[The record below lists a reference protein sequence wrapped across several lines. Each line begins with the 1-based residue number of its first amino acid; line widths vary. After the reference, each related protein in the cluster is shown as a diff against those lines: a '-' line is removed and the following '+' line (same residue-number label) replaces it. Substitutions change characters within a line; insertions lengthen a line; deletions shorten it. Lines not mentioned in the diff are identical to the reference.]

1 MAESIFVYN
10 SSTWFFSDIW
20 FSYNENGN
28 YIASFKTEK
37 KNIDGQILLK
47 TNIADLL
54 QSNFGHAWLNPKKL
68 HCQIAARR
76 MSIYIQKINTT
87 TQPFPYWQFAIRAL
101 WACPGC
107 LKMLIL
113 FCKVFWNEFQIFVV
127 WNQSLEEGS
136 KVDLFYPHF
145 AIFCFLFAVSIYC
158 FKPFKDK
165 WHLVLIML
173 ANIICRSLIFY
184 NL

>member
-87 TQPFPYWQFAIRAL
+87 TQPFPYWQFVIQSTLGMSGMSQDVNFVLQGLLKRISNL
-101 WACPGC
+101 CC
-107 LKMLIL
+107 LESIL
-113 FCKVFWNEFQIFVV
+113 RRRFKGWSFLSSFCNFLLPFCCFY
-127 WNQSLEEGS
+127 L
-136 KVDLFYPHF
+136 LF
-145 AIFCFLFAVSIYC
+145 
-158 FKPFKDK
+158 
-165 WHLVLIML
+165 
-173 ANIICRSLIFY
+173 
-184 NL
+184 

>member
-54 QSNFGHAWLNPKKL
+54 QSNFGHAWLNPKNYIVKL
-68 HCQIAARR
+68 RPDECLFTSRKL
-76 MSIYIQKINTT
+76 IQQLNLFHIGNLL
-87 TQPFPYWQFAIRAL
+87 FRAL